1 MAITKEQLSQGLQ
14 DIRNQFNDK
23 IDIDIVAAR
32 KTIADQEAQIISD
45 FVVGRKTT
53 VNITGTSI
61 SGGAVTGTGTGVIK

>member
-32 KTIADQEAQIISD
+32 KTIADQEAQLISD